1 MQFFCAKICCW
12 IWWTISAM
20 LVLYEPNILLAL
32 FCFYQL
38 QNGELYWLITI
49 FQPHPLHV
57 IDNDQ
62 FHNNRI
68 HDTNNNDKKT
78 PHKTCHF
85 FKKMHSVIKT
95 VPTTANDSF
104 FALKERELVF
114 KKDKYY
120 VATQKVFKNNVLI
133 KSNVLSIQEIN
144 KKSTRIHG

>member
-1 MQFFCAKICCW
+1 
-12 IWWTISAM
+12 
-20 LVLYEPNILLAL
+20 
-32 FCFYQL
+32 
-38 QNGELYWLITI
+38 
-49 FQPHPLHV
+49 
-57 IDNDQ
+57 
-62 FHNNRI
+62 
-68 HDTNNNDKKT
+68 
-78 PHKTCHF
+78 
-85 FKKMHSVIKT
+85 MHSVIKT